1 MPVVSFDALPDSA
14 RVWVFGA
21 AIPVTGA
28 AAESLLATVDAHLST
43 WRAHGAPL
51 VCARDWRDHRFLVVG
66 VDEAATGATGCSIDG
81 LFHVLRDLE
90 TVVGTTLVGGGT
102 VYWRDAQ
109 GAVVSGPR
117 AAFREAAA
125 GGTVVA
131 ASQVFDTT
139 VTTVGAYRSSFAR
152 TAADS
157 WHAKLLPVG

>member
-1 MPVVSFDALPDSA
+1 
-14 RVWVFGA
+14 
-21 AIPVTGA
+21 
-28 AAESLLATVDAHLST
+28 
-43 WRAHGAPL
+43 
-51 VCARDWRDHRFLVVG
+51 
-66 VDEAATGATGCSIDG
+66 
-81 LFHVLRDLE
+81 VLRDLE

-102 VYWRDAQ
+102 VYWRNAQ

-125 GGTVVA
+125 GGAVAA

-139 VTTVGAYRSSFAR
+139 VTTVGAYRSAFAR